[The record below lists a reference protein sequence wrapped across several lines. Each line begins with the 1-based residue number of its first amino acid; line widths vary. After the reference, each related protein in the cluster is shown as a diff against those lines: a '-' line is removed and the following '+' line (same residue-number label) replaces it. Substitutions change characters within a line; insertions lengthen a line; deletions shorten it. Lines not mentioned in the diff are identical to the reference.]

1 MECMAKVF
9 SIAHVHFTVNPSSSL
24 LPKLAIFLA
33 WNERQIGRTYVC
45 FALSA
50 VGASNNYVDQKS
62 EVGRWSVESPCLIA
76 RTEDR

>member
-1 MECMAKVF
+1 MLWNAWMAKVF
-9 SIAHVHFTVNPSSSL
+9 SIAHVHFTANPSSSL

-50 VGASNNYVDQKS
+50 VGASKNYVDQK
-62 EVGRWSVESPCLIA
+62 R
-76 RTEDR
+76 